1 MAAEV
6 AEANLLNRK
15 LWHIAGTGDL
25 EQLEKLLNQGADV
38 NAGDRTGVTALMR
51 AAYHG
56 QLTMV
61 RALIEKRA
69 DPNAKDRSGLTALT
83 MAKHAGHQEIVE
95 ALLSSGAQARKEGE
109 SRPRRV
115 VNVIDESISPAIKHE
130 APPEKTSEVRT
141 LHEPPDTT
149 SRGTL
154 KEPPDT
160 TSRVRTL
167 QEPPDIWD
175 MVHTTQPETDSPPIA
190 YSPSKTLGKSLSTIL
205 PGNFI
210 SMRALAI
217 GAGAAII
224 CVAVVFGLVSLRGG
238 SATGEA
244 SDQRVEASALRPIS
258 TTNQR
263 TSTAKTL
270 NDDRKSNPLMKVT
283 PEGNLWGERGDQ
295 LINPAVASA
304 ILPVK
309 KPAARQRTNDIQSV
323 SKQNKNV
330 RKSVSPESDQGANVK
345 SAKSEQTPPVS
356 DPIKPSV
363 TQKPKVIQWP

>member
-61 RALIEKRA
+61 RALIEHRA
-69 DPNAKDRSGLTALT
+69 DPNAKDRGGLTALT
-83 MAKHAGHQEIVE
+83 MAKHAGHQEIIE

-109 SRPRRV
+109 SKPRRV

-130 APPEKTSEVRT
+130 APPEKTSPALT
-141 LHEPPDTT
+141 LHEPPD
-149 SRGTL
+149 
-154 KEPPDT
+154 P

-167 QEPPDIWD
+167 HEPPDIWD
-175 MVHTTQPETDSPPIA
+175 MVHTTQPESGSPPIA

-205 PGNFI
+205 PGKFV

-217 GAGAAII
+217 GAGAAIM

-238 SATGEA
+238 SATDDA

-258 TTNQR
+258 SANQR
-263 TSTAKTL
+263 TSTAKTVTAKTV
-270 NDDRKSNPLMKVT
+270 NDDRNSSPLTKVT
-283 PEGNLWGERGDQ
+283 PVGNLWGERGDQ

-309 KPAARQRTNDIQSV
+309 KPVARQRTNDTQSAG
-323 SKQNKNV
+323 KQNKNV
-330 RKSVSPESDQGANVK
+330 RKTASPESDQGANVK
-345 SAKSEQTPPVS
+345 SAKREQTPSAS